1 LGEVT
6 KGEEV
11 AGLDKAIF
19 SASKGVLSGPVK
31 TPFGFYVF
39 EVLALTPSTQRSLA
53 QEKTTIKQQL
63 SSQGGQ
69 KALEKFVT
77 EFKKKWTA
85 KTDCRPEFI
94 VQDCKQ
100 YKAPKTPTSVPPAA
114 ATPQTTTTPASAPK
128 TTSVPKVTKTK

>member
-63 SSQGGQ
+63 QTTQ
-69 KALEKFVT
+69 QQAALSKFVS
-77 EFKKKWTA
+77 EFRKRWKA
-85 KTDCRPEFI
+85 KTDCRTAYVI
-94 VQDCKQ
+94 TDCKQ
-100 YKAPKTPTSVPPAA
+100 YKAPKASSPGIPSTVTTAPRT
-114 ATPQTTTTPASAPK
+114 ATTAPE
-128 TTSVPKVTKTK
+128 VTKTK